1 VATIYSVYMAIYI
14 GINVVVFIWLVLVS
28 ELINII
34 RK

>member
-1 VATIYSVYMAIYI
+1 MAIYI